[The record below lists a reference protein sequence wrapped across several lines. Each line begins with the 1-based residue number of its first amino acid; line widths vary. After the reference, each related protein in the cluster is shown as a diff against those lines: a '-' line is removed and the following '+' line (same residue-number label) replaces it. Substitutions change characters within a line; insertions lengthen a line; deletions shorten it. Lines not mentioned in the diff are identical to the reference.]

1 MVANTFQNDIMRKCP
16 DDLIKVYDVKGIEE
30 LGVTNLIM
38 NLVDENRRIE
48 LACSYFDETD
58 TDPYDPI
65 ERSEMII
72 DALRCQQIT
81 LRKKL
86 LNFVM
91 TGGED

>member
-16 DDLIKVYDVKGIEE
+16 DGLIKVYDVKGIEE

-48 LACSYFDETD
+48 LACSYFDETNND
-58 TDPYDPI
+58 LDDPI
-65 ERSEMII
+65 ERSQMII
-72 DALRCQQIT
+72 DALRCRQVT

-86 LNFVM
+86 LNLVM

>member
-1 MVANTFQNDIMRKCP
+1 MNSNFSAIMMKKCP

-48 LACSYFDETD
+48 LACSYFCETD
-58 TDPYDPI
+58 NDLGDPI
-65 ERSEMII
+65 ERSQMII
-72 DALRCQQIT
+72 DALKCQQKF
-81 LRKKL
+81 LRNEL
-86 LNFVM
+86 LNLVM

>member
-1 MVANTFQNDIMRKCP
+1 MNSNFSAIMMKKCP
-16 DDLIKVYDVKGIEE
+16 DDLIKVYDVKGVEE
-30 LGVTNLIM
+30 LGVTDLIM

-86 LNFVM
+86 LNFVL

>member
-1 MVANTFQNDIMRKCP
+1 MNSNFSAIMMKKCP

-65 ERSEMII
+65 ERSEMIV
-72 DALRCQQIT
+72 DALRSQQVT

>member
-48 LACSYFDETD
+48 LACGYFYD
-58 TDPYDPI
+58 TDDHVEDPI
-65 ERSEMII
+65 ERSELII
-72 DALRCQQIT
+72 DALRCQQT
-81 LRKKL
+81 FLRKKL
-86 LNFVM
+86 LNLVM